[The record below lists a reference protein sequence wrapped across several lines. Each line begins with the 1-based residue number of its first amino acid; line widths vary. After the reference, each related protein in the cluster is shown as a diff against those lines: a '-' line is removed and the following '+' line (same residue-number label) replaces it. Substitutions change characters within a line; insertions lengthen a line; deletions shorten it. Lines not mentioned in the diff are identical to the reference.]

1 MILNGIIISA
11 SSLKAKESKDAGT
24 EADKRDR
31 QRERE
36 KRTANT
42 VPDVHQ
48 QVLQQEQQHL
58 RLKQRRRKAM
68 DAGRETCESVLQ
80 VITLSL
86 LHKSAH
92 RDSSLSLT
100 HRKLDGVPH
109 EGKLLPI

>member
-1 MILNGIIISA
+1 MQA
-11 SSLKAKESKDAGT
+11 QKQTRET
-24 EADKRDR
+24 DR
-31 QRERE
+31 ERERE

-48 QVLQQEQQHL
+48 QVLQQEQQRL
-58 RLKQRRRKAM
+58 RLKRRRRKAM

-92 RDSSLSLT
+92 RDSSLSLSHTGSWMECLMRENCCRFDSREET
-100 HRKLDGVPH
+100 HA
-109 EGKLLPI
+109 